1 MKSIKLDRFVG
12 NATIRSL
19 LIVLIIAT
27 PIWAQKIAVKG
38 ETVYTMAGDPIQNG
52 VVLIKNG
59 KIERVGPEI

>member
-1 MKSIKLDRFVG
+1 MP
-12 NATIRSL
+12 SL

-27 PIWAQKIAVKG
+27 PIWSQKIAVKG

-59 KIERVGPEI
+59 KIERVGPAS